1 NRLDC
6 KRRRGGF
13 EGAPE
18 RFREGGG
25 LRIEEQCDPFKSRRK
40 LLEQGQ
46 PFPDNVLLE
55 GGETG
60 NVAARPCQARNHAAS
75 DRIGDAVGI
84 GGLACRN
91 SRAPC
96 VAPVTIRSGERPISS
111 WAYAL
116 SRAVSAPAQRSSM
129 RRLRPSVQPNA

>member
-1 NRLDC
+1 MTSSRCSVTVVSGTASIPVRFAREGLNGAFDFDRVAHVHANRLDC

-60 NVAARPCQARNHAAS
+60 NVAARP
-75 DRIGDAVGI
+75 
-84 GGLACRN
+84 
-91 SRAPC
+91 
-96 VAPVTIRSGERPISS
+96 
-111 WAYAL
+111 
-116 SRAVSAPAQRSSM
+116 
-129 RRLRPSVQPNA
+129 